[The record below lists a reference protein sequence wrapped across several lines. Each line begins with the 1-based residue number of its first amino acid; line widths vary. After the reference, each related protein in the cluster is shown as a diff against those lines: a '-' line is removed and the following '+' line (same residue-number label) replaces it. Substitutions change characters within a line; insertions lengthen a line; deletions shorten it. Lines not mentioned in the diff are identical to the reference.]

1 VDEQIRER
9 TAIANGI
16 RLHYLLVG
24 EGPLVVLLHGWPQTS
39 HMWRGLASS
48 LGERRTVL
56 APDLRG
62 YGNSDKPISGYD
74 KRTMAADVHALV
86 ETLGFD
92 RCALVGHDR
101 GARVAHR
108 YCLDHPEVVTQVVFM
123 DIIPTRALFSR
134 ADVKVARGFWH
145 WLFHTQPDIP
155 ELLIGSNIRGYLLYF
170 FERWTHNRAAFDAAT
185 LEHYLRAYEA
195 PGALRG
201 FLDDYRGTFQGD
213 LEDDDAS
220 AAAGLRVRV
229 PALAMWGEHGLVSR
243 VPVLEVWRDY
253 ADDVRGDPLPDC
265 GHFLVEEQPELVHG
279 RVHGFL
285 DEEGA

>member
-1 VDEQIRER
+1 MQIRER

-16 RLHYLLVG
+16 RLRYLVAG

-39 HMWRGLASS
+39 QMWKGLAAS
-48 LGERRTVL
+48 LGDRRTVV

-62 YGNSDKPISGYD
+62 YGSSDKPTSGYD
-74 KRTMAADVHALV
+74 KRTMAADVRALV
-86 ETLGFD
+86 ETLGFE

-108 YCLDHPEVVTQVVFM
+108 YCLDYPDEVTRVVFM

-155 ELLIGSNIRGYLLYF
+155 ELLIGGNIRGYLLYF
-170 FERWTHNRAAFDAAT
+170 FERWTHNRAAFDAAM
-185 LEHYLRAYEA
+185 LQHYVRAYEA

-201 FLDDYRGTFQGD
+201 FLDDYRATFRGD
-213 LEDDDAS
+213 LDDDEAS
-220 AAAGLRVRV
+220 AAAGLRFRS
-229 PALAMWGEHGLVSR
+229 PALVLWGEHGLVSGL
-243 VPVLEVWRDY
+243 PVLEVWRDY
-253 ADDVRGDPLPDC
+253 ADNVRGEPVPGC
-265 GHFLVEEQPELVHG
+265 GHFLVEESPEFVHG
-279 RVHGFL
+279 RIQVFL
-285 DEEGA
+285 DEERS

>member
-1 VDEQIRER
+1 MIER

-16 RLHYLLVG
+16 RLHYLVAG

-48 LGERRTVL
+48 LADHRTVV

-62 YGNSDKPISGYD
+62 YGNSDKPTSGYD

-86 ETLGFD
+86 ETLGFNE
-92 RCALVGHDR
+92 CALVGHDR

-108 YCLDHPEVVTQVVFM
+108 YCLDYPEKVTRVAVI

-134 ADVKVARGFWH
+134 ADVTVARGFWH

-155 ELLIGSNIRGYLLYF
+155 ELLIGNNIRNYLLYF
-170 FERWTHNRAAFDAAT
+170 FERWTYNRAAFDAAT
-185 LEHYLRAYEA
+185 LEHYVRAFEA

-201 FLDDYRGTFQGD
+201 FLNDYRATFRAD
-213 LEDDDAS
+213 LTDDEAS
-220 AAAGLRVRV
+220 AASGQRVRI
-229 PALAMWGEHGLVSR
+229 PALVLWGEHGLVAG
-243 VPVLEVWRDY
+243 VPVIEVWRDY
-253 ADDVRGDPLPDC
+253 ADDIRGDPVLAC
-265 GHFLVEEQPELVHG
+265 GHFLVEEQPELTYDLL
-279 RVHGFL
+279 RAFL
-285 DEEGA
+285 DEETGAEM